1 MAAPWLE
8 NLKNAFRGSHHPLG
22 HTGASVA
29 GQLGAAMLGPENP
42 LGRLGATAAKIAQG
56 AQMAKGTEKQKS
68 VQDYIKELGNI
79 ITPDGQAGISSV
91 ASDNKGGLKIAYN
104 PTDVTQPTGV
114 QQSAGGSPV
123 STSVITPST
132 NPAGS
137 PAAQTLASQV
147 PAPVAGAMQ
156 GPQPAPPQMPMAQ
169 SQAAPQ
175 PMPATAPR
183 PAGNP
188 YLGMSPQQ
196 VLAMRQFNQQAGQGN
211 IRTAGDLLRLR
222 EQMAGRQQRAPL
234 VQAQIQQAL
243 ANASATRQATNLA
256 GRTVPVEI
264 GGRQV
269 NMTVGEM
276 MQKYNIDQTNAR
288 AYAGIA
294 SDLLETQQK
303 IAARAAEVKD
313 INLSAEKRSE
323 MAAEASRDVA
333 KLSIQRAA
341 MTAILSKGSSANET
355 REKKFQDDIAILGSQ
370 ILEDTDAKTIAN
382 DVPHFNMYSNGLVGF
397 IIVDGEAVPV
407 QLSKPLSELRKRAE
421 AANVPLAEALKQ
433 IHYTQ
438 PTQR

>member
-169 SQAAPQ
+169 PQAAPQ
-175 PMPATAPR
+175 PMPATVPR

-222 EQMAGRQQRAPL
+222 EQMAGRQQRAPYMQSL
-234 VQAQIQQAL
+234 TALNNALISGRVAENQPMTINVGGKQVTVPAKQAAQILSQQATVQAQVQQAADTLAATVEYRKKVIAGSDADRALKEKEINARQAL
-243 ANASATRQATNLA
+243 AAAQQEMTNLYKS
-256 GRTVPVEI
+256 
-264 GGRQV
+264 
-269 NMTVGEM
+269 M
-276 MQKYNIDQTNAR
+276 
-288 AYAGIA
+288 
-294 SDLLETQQK
+294 DLSFKGQGV
-303 IAARAAEVKD
+303 AARKESLTCTQMVLWD
-313 INLSAEKRSE
+313 SSLSMEKLCQFNFPSHSLNS
-323 MAAEASRDVA
+323 ASVPRRQMYRW
-333 KLSIQRAA
+333 QR
-341 MTAILSKGSSANET
+341 
-355 REKKFQDDIAILGSQ
+355 R
-370 ILEDTDAKTIAN
+370 
-382 DVPHFNMYSNGLVGF
+382 
-397 IIVDGEAVPV
+397 
-407 QLSKPLSELRKRAE
+407 
-421 AANVPLAEALKQ
+421 
-433 IHYTQ
+433 
-438 PTQR
+438 